1 MNYLCFMYK
10 IIVNDKLF
18 IDAEWKRDKKEFDG
32 KPFEADSIEIKK
44 GQFHI
49 IHNLKSYTAEVVSYN
64 RDEHNVLVKVNGNK
78 YTVTVKDEMD
88 ELLHK
93 LGMDTA
99 DSLKASDVKAPMPG
113 LVLDVK
119 VIMGQKINKGDA
131 ILVLEAM
138 KMENVLKAS
147 AAGTVMKI
155 SVAKG
160 DKVEKNQIM
169 MVIE

>member
-1 MNYLCFMYK
+1 MYK
-10 IIVNDKLF
+10 VIVNDKLSV
-18 IDAEWKRDKKEFDG
+18 DADWNSGKKEFDG
-32 KPFEADSIEIKK
+32 KSFEADIIEIKK

-49 IHNLKSYTAEVVSYN
+49 IHNLKSYTAEVISYN
-64 RDEHNVLVKVNGNK
+64 KEEHTMLVKVNGNK
-78 YTVTVKDEMD
+78 YSVSVKDEMD

-99 DSLKASDVKAPMPG
+99 DNTRASDIKAPMPG

-119 VIMGQKINKGDA
+119 VIMGQKISKGDA

-155 SVAKG
+155 SVSKG
-160 DKVEKNQIM
+160 DKVEKNQVM
-169 MVIE
+169 MIIE